1 MEWYVPWHTNNTPS
15 YNINSKVYLT
25 TRVSNLF
32 TQLWIQ
38 DLYLLCIPVSKGVY
52 TLLCIQDLYTMNP
65 KVYLSTRVSIPC
77 SVYRT
82 CILWTLRL
90 PVYKGVYTLL
100 CIQDLYTMDPKVY
113 LSTRVSIPCSVSKTC
128 ILWTL
133 RYTCL
138 QGCLYPALYLRL
150 VCCVPQGLN
159 LQHQHKIL
167 CYLHSLLRYIYIYC
181 LFEPNLII
189 IWICT

>member
-82 CILWTLRL
+82 CILWTLR
-90 PVYKGVYTLL
+90 
-100 CIQDLYTMDPKVY
+100 
-113 LSTRVSIPCSVSKTC
+113 
-128 ILWTL
+128 
-133 RYTCL
+133 YTCL